1 MNACAAFM
9 VKNMHDFTTLNEKKN
24 EDARMRSY
32 IFYNA
37 HIKMLHF
44 FSYLHVLWSEIFHVT
59 FFSSV
64 LLTGSPRDLRYG
76 EEHRTAQEGHSG

>member
-1 MNACAAFM
+1 
-9 VKNMHDFTTLNEKKN
+9 
-24 EDARMRSY
+24 MRSY

-37 HIKMLHF
+37 HIKMLLAC
-44 FSYLHVLWSEIFHVT
+44 SLERNISCNV
-59 FFSSV
+59 FSSV